1 MVLSLIPV
9 ASFTSL
15 MGQAHLTNVASTLPT
30 KPMLEQAHPSIHEIE
45 PQAGAEARNTRR
57 RPGPH
62 SSPCLGSTPYLLI
75 GTVLEHLDGARTD
88 EDISAAKRE
97 RTVSPAASSMLLH
110 PTHLC

>member
-30 KPMLEQAHPSIHEIE
+30 KPMLEQAHPSMR
-45 PQAGAEARNTRR
+45 QSLRLVQRQGARR
-57 RPGPH
+57 HPVPH
-62 SSPCLGSTPYLLI
+62 SSPCLGWTPYLLI